1 MRHPAPQ
8 WSRDMSA
15 MHTPSRE
22 EDRADGLG
30 TVDVEEQGNGGIGPS
45 WGRHFMTPVFW
56 ISLAVVGVVVGL
68 ALVLPQ
74 PFYDASGT
82 IRNVISER
90 FGWYYL
96 LLVAM
101 VVLACLFFMIGPT
114 GAIRLGDPTEMP
126 RFSTMSWL
134 AMLFSAGMGIGLVF
148 WGAAEPLSPF
158 ASSSPEAEV
167 GSSEALRDAFRY
179 SFFHWGI
186 SAWVIYGLVA
196 AALAYFRFRKK
207 EKTLISVTLKP
218 LFGDRMNGIAGNIVD
233 AITIFATVVGVG
245 TSLGMGA
252 VQING
257 GLSHLFGMPSNLAI
271 QLVIIAVA
279 TALFLASALSGLSRG
294 VKLLSNLNVVL
305 AIVLV
310 AVCIVIGSTTKVFD
324 ALVTAIGDYTQN
336 FPSMSLS
343 VSPYDTTHQSW
354 IRGWTIFYWSWWIA
368 WSPFVS
374 VFIAR
379 ISRGRSIRQFLLGV
393 ILIPTVFSCIW
404 FATFG
409 TLSTSAQINGA
420 DLASLPT
427 ESVLFGTLAQYPL
440 ERPLSILSVLL
451 IISFFVTSADSAT
464 FVLGMISEDGNLD
477 PHKRT
482 KVIWGLLLSVLGAV
496 LLMVGGLDAL
506 QNVLIITALPFSVI
520 ILLMVL
526 ARFRELNHER
536 LMMGLYIR
544 PTAFPEQDKPFRSYE
559 DDPPI
564 EPVELMQRDIE
575 LMQRLRPD
583 EDEAVGDD
591 EEIEPDTAPD
601 AERT

>member
-1 MRHPAPQ
+1 
-8 WSRDMSA
+8 
-15 MHTPSRE
+15 
-22 EDRADGLG
+22 
-30 TVDVEEQGNGGIGPS
+30 
-45 WGRHFMTPVFW
+45 
-56 ISLAVVGVVVGL
+56 
-68 ALVLPQ
+68 
-74 PFYDASGT
+74 
-82 IRNVISER
+82 
-90 FGWYYL
+90 
-96 LLVAM
+96 
-101 VVLACLFFMIGPT
+101 
-114 GAIRLGDPTEMP
+114 
-126 RFSTMSWL
+126 
-134 AMLFSAGMGIGLVF
+134 MLFSAGMGIGLVF
-148 WGAAEPLSPF
+148 WGAAEPLSHF

-310 AVCIVIGSTTKVFD
+310 AVCIVIGPTTKVFD

-368 WSPFVS
+368 WSPFVG

-526 ARFRELNHER
+526 ALFRELNHER

-583 EDEAVGDD
+583 EGTRRSATTRRSNRTPPRTPGGPDGRDRPPCPRARRGGLLETLAAASRSVVPPGAARWLGSTGAADCSWVRNRPRPHDD
-591 EEIEPDTAPD
+591 DSGPGRRPGADGVRGPDDPADPPAGAGAQPWTG
-601 AERT
+601 TTST